1 MWPDELGIELANVH
15 GGAVDR
21 PAVGRPTPTEMGRA
35 VWSASF
41 TVQMWCSCARE
52 VSEKE
57 DGGVKS
63 TEQLTLVSSVGT
75 PTSDSHGGE
84 AYHGR
89 LR

>member
-1 MWPDELGIELANVH
+1 MWPDELGIELAGVH
-15 GGAVDR
+15 GGAVAR

-41 TVQMWCSCARE
+41 TSQMRCSCARE

-63 TEQLTLVSSVGT
+63 TERLTPVSSTRT
-75 PTSDSHGGE
+75 PTSYYRG
-84 AYHGR
+84 
-89 LR
+89 